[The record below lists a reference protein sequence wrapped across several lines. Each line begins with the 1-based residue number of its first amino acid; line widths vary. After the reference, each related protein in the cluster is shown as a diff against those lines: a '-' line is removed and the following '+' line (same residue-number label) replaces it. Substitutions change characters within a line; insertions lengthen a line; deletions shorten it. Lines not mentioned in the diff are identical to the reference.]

1 MTTEE
6 QVKKFLKKYIEQKD
20 NIFFCDRIFMA
31 NSVLTWALEN
41 IKEKEKF
48 IYYLKEVEK
57 HLSGELT
64 LYWEDGSIKVKRK
77 KR

>member
-6 QVKKFLKKYIEQKD
+6 QVKNFLKKYVEQKD

-31 NSVLTWALEN
+31 NSALMWALEN

-48 IYYLKEVEK
+48 FYYLKEVER
-57 HLSGELT
+57 HLTGEIT
-64 LYWEDGSIKVKRK
+64 LYWENGSIKVKRK